1 MKIYKG
7 VSLDI
12 KIQPCVLALGTFDG
26 VHKGHV
32 RLLNAAKKYSLEH
45 GLLFGVYT
53 FEKHPAGNVG
63 LLTLNAEK
71 CARFELCGADFVIF
85 DDFDSVKNYSPNEF
99 ISYITEKIGTVC
111 AVCGENF
118 RFGKGA
124 LGSSGDL
131 KRLMQKAGFDACVV
145 TTLYDGGLSVSSTRI
160 RNELENG
167 NAQAASE
174 LLGYPFG
181 FEAEIIHGASLGHTI
196 GFPTINQEL
205 PKNKLRPKFG
215 VYASCVEV
223 CGKKRKGV
231 TNIGVKP
238 TVSDEKQVLSETYI
252 IDFDENVYGKI
263 ARVSLYKMLRGEKKF
278 SGIDELTQ
286 NISKNVFETKKYFEG
301 NKR

>member
-12 KIQPCVLALGTFDG
+12 KIQPCVLALGNFDG

-32 RLLNAAKKYSLEH
+32 RLLNAAKKYSCEH
-45 GLLFGVYT
+45 GLRFGVYT

-71 CARFELCGADFVIF
+71 CTRFERCGADFVIL
-85 DDFDSVKNYSPNEF
+85 DDFDSVKNYSSNEF
-99 ISYITEKIGTVC
+99 ISYITEKIGAVC

-124 LGSSGDL
+124 SGSSGDL
-131 KRLMQKAGFDACVV
+131 KCLMQKAGFDARVV
-145 TTLYDGGLSVSSTRI
+145 PTLYDGGLSVSSTRI

-205 PKNKLRPKFG
+205 PKNKLCPKFG

-223 CGKKRKGV
+223 CGIKRKGV

-252 IDFDENVYGKI
+252 IDFDENVYGKT